1 MDCARAFSLRLDTA
15 KNECVCIQ
23 AASEVAL
30 KEQTFWPLVGSDV
43 MSTGWHTASNTQ
55 PPPPPSSKNWGTT
68 AWGEK
73 TRARFKGKCLSL

>member
-43 MSTGWHTASNTQ
+43 MSTGWHTASNMQ
-55 PPPPPSSKNWGTT
+55 PPPPPLLKELGDY
-68 AWGEK
+68 
-73 TRARFKGKCLSL
+73 SLG

>member
-55 PPPPPSSKNWGTT
+55 PPHPPLLKELGDY
-68 AWGEK
+68 
-73 TRARFKGKCLSL
+73 SLG